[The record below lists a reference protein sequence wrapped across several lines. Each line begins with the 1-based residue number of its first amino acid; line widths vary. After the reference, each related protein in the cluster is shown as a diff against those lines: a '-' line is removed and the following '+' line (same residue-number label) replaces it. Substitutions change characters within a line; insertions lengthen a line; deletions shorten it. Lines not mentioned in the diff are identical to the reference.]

1 MSALSGFNPEIFT
14 ATNKTTFY
22 TQGNLFSCLL
32 IEKHQYNYIFI
43 YVVYAGSYKV
53 A

>member
-14 ATNKTTFY
+14 ATIKTTCY
-22 TQGNLFSCLL
+22 IQGNFSCLL

-43 YVVYAGSYKV
+43 YVVYPGSYKM